1 MEAKVQ
7 VETPLASVPLQGLGF
22 VLVVPVSVA
31 LKVGVTLGQIGLLF
45 ASFKVIVMI
54 DVDIPLAMT
63 GPDPTIVE

>member
-7 VETPLASVPLQGLGF
+7 VETPLASVLVQALGL

-45 ASFKVIVMI
+45 TSFKVIVTM
-54 DVDIPLAMT
+54 DVAIPLAMT